1 MPNAYPNKIQ
11 VVRGGQTETLID
23 LTADTAVASDVAQG
37 KYFHLASGERVV
49 GTATGGGGGA
59 VYQDQDGYIVLS
71 DQGGGS
77 SSDTWSWMGR
87 NPVKLQEFSEH
98 LTFRELGIDQWTWS
112 TSSTTIRDNSQ
123 SAGLEALTIDFADYD
138 LVFYFRAFSSLDY
151 GEWSPVSAMIRY
163 AYCVDMGMCAFY
175 GTASAVETVTPSGAT
190 GGNGANDYRGLYAN
204 SEGTPFIGQTAYS
217 VYTYSSPTYENTVL
231 GGQPVTVRRI
241 ALKKPQINARG
252 HASYFS
258 QDAYD
263 HLDFDKSYYES
274 LTEVWRVDA
283 GTSNRWQVFGEIPNV
298 LNNGLGVSS

>member
-1 MPNAYPNKIQ
+1 MPNAYANKVQ
-11 VVRGGQTETLID
+11 VTRGGQTETLID
-23 LTADTAVASDVAQG
+23 LTADTAIASDVAQG

-49 GTATGGGGGA
+49 GTATGGGGGGA

-87 NPVKLQEFSEH
+87 NPVK
-98 LTFRELGIDQWTWS
+98 
-112 TSSTTIRDNSQ
+112 SSTTIRDNSQ

-175 GTASAVETVTPSGAT
+175 GTASAVETATPSGAT
-190 GGNGANDYRGLYAN
+190 GGNGTNDYRGLYAN
-204 SEGTPFIGQTAYS
+204 SEGTPFIGQAAYS
-217 VYTYSSPTYENTVL
+217 VYTYSSPTYENTAL
-231 GGQPVTVRRI
+231 GGQPATVRRV
-241 ALKKPQINARG
+241 ALRKPQINARG

-263 HLDFDKSYYES
+263 HLDFDSSYYES
-274 LTEVWRVDA
+274 AIEMWRVDA